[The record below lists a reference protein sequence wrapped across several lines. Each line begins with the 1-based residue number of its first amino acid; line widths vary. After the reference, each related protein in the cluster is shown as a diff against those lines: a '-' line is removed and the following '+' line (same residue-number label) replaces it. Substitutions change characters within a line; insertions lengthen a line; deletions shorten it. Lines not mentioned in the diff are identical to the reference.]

1 MVLLG
6 VYDDIRDLS
15 SKIKLPLEV
24 VCCGAL
30 YFVGFGSTIIMQPFG
45 GALYIGGFAIV
56 ITALWIAGIMNAI
69 NFTDG
74 LDGLAAG
81 LVCICSLSIFPPEEG
96 SVQISSINGVE
107 VNGSEALLKGGTEY
121 HIALTFN
128 NKNGTLTQTVTLNAP
143 AGASC
148 KASATTEERNVKM
161 GSAET
166 RTFAALWI
174 ECQGAIAAGSDHS
187 DDMEQVQ

>member
-1 MVLLG
+1 M
-6 VYDDIRDLS
+6 
-15 SKIKLPLEV
+15 K
-24 VCCGAL
+24 
-30 YFVGFGSTIIMQPFG
+30 
-45 GALYIGGFAIV
+45 
-56 ITALWIAGIMNAI
+56 TALFASIC
-69 NFTDG
+69 TS
-74 LDGLAAG
+74 LLLLSCAAG
-81 LVCICSLSIFPPEEG
+81 KFQAYEGSLSEDQICSLSIFPPEEG

-107 VNGSEALLKGGTEY
+107 VNGSEALLKGGTENQ
-121 HIALTFN
+121 IALTFK
-128 NKNGTLTQTVTLNAP
+128 NKNGALTQTVTLNAP

-148 KASATTEERNVKM
+148 KASATTEERNFKM